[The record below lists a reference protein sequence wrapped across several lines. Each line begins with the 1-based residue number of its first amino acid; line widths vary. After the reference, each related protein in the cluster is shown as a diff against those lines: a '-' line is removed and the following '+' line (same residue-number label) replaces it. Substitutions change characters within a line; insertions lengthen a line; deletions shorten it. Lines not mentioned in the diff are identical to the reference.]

1 MVEFICTS
9 STKLLPYFISVVT
22 QQLMPNKYK
31 LAQCRF
37 RKSLTQA
44 CRKFKDVLGRQP
56 YQETC
61 RPAFA
66 EERAGHEICTEVPE
80 LQQILEDG
88 GQGGG
93 GAVVV
98 AGGVQPDGQGLQQ
111 EEQAGR
117 GLSSA

>member
-1 MVEFICTS
+1 MA
-9 STKLLPYFISVVT
+9 
-22 QQLMPNKYK
+22 NKYK
-31 LAQCRF
+31 LAQYRF

-44 CRKFKDVLGRQP
+44 CRKSKDVLCRKP
-56 YQETC
+56 CQETC

-66 EERAGHEICTEVPE
+66 EERGHEICTKVPE

-111 EEQAGR
+111 EDQAGR
-117 GLSSA
+117 DLSSN

>member
-1 MVEFICTS
+1 MA
-9 STKLLPYFISVVT
+9 
-22 QQLMPNKYK
+22 NKYK
-31 LAQCRF
+31 LAQYRF

-44 CRKFKDVLGRQP
+44 CRKFKDVLCRKP
-56 YQETC
+56 CQETC
-61 RPAFA
+61 RPTVA
-66 EERAGHEICTEVPE
+66 EERGRHEVGTEVPE

-93 GAVVV
+93 GPVVV

-117 GLSSA
+117 SLSSA